1 MELTGYEEN
10 IKKVAIDDVLPNTW
24 NPKEKDHAK
33 VKDIERSI
41 KKNGFKQP
49 VQVRQHPTQAGKYE
63 IIDGEQRWT
72 AMSNLGAKHIY
83 IYDNGVVSDENAKS
97 ETLWWQ
103 VQVPF
108 ETISLAHL
116 VTELADM
123 DVELPYNTKELD
135 EFREMAEFDFDKYD
149 NERPGDDED
158 LEFKT
163 FTVKLGSEAYDVLQD
178 ALNTIKEE
186 NDCSD
191 ARAIELMAADFIAG
205 R

>member
-1 MELTGYEEN
+1 MELTGYEDK
-10 IKKVAIDDVLPNTW
+10 IIKVAITDVLPNTW
-24 NPKEKDHAK
+24 NPKEKNHAK
-33 VKDIERSI
+33 VADIERSI
-41 KKNGFKQP
+41 TKNGFKQP
-49 VQVRQHPTQAGKYE
+49 VQVREHPTQKGKYE

-72 AMSNLGAKHIY
+72 AMSNLGATHIY
-83 IYDNGVVSDENAKS
+83 IYNNGVVSDEDAKS
-97 ETLWWQ
+97 ETIWWQ

-116 VTELADM
+116 VTELSM
-123 DVELPYNTKELD
+123 LEMELPYNAKELA
-135 EFREMAEFDFDKYD
+135 EFKEMAEFDYDKYD
-149 NERPGDDED
+149 QERPGDEED

-163 FTVKLGSEAYDVLQD
+163 FTVKLGADAYQVLMD
-178 ALNTIKEE
+178 ALETIKEE